1 MGHSQLLWPTCHIA
15 GMEKSVQCHTTAL
28 GLCSL
33 WISQLQG
40 TLQLLFPVPIQ
51 LQEAQRSQPCSEQG
65 TQAHPQSLSR
75 TLSPL
80 LTFPPGPRGGKAQQA
95 EHRTAPRLELFPA
108 VFPQALAASSLNCS
122 RTWEYLLWKFCT
134 TSPRGQK
141 QPTQVLSSTQQL
153 AQSIFS

>member
-1 MGHSQLLWPTCHIA
+1 MHTCNLSPVCSVTPLLWIFGPYGYPNCREHF
-15 GMEKSVQCHTTAL
+15 SY
-28 GLCSL
+28 CSL
-33 WISQLQG
+33 
-40 TLQLLFPVPIQ
+40 FPSSPRR
-51 LQEAQRSQPCSEQG
+51 LRGRSQQG

-95 EHRTAPRLELFPA
+95 EDRTAPRLELFPA

-134 TSPRGQK
+134 TSPRGQE
-141 QPTQVLSSTQQL
+141 QPTQVLS
-153 AQSIFS
+153 